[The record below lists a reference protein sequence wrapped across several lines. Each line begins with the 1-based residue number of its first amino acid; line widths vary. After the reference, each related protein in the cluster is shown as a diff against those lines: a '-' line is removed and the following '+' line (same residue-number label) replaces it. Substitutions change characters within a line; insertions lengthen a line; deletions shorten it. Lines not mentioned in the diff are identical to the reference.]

1 MKVGD
6 VYDLTIP
13 GDLAF
18 GAKGRRASAGK
29 PSIPPNATVNYTL
42 ELTTIPGKE
51 RELLE
56 DIDDADI

>member
-6 VYDLTIP
+6 VFDLTLP
-13 GDLAF
+13 PELAF

-29 PSIPPNATVNYTL
+29 PAIPPNATINYTL
-42 ELTTIPGKE
+42 ELSTIPGKE

-56 DIDDADI
+56 DIEDADI